1 MVFHTGVLCQL
12 RWRSFKLSKICDYK
26 IVPGDEVMETLI
38 FTSSSGVMPAAASK
52 QAPEIHACLRSS
64 GQGASHSLPFGSDP
78 ITLKYQ
84 GMNLDSVRSQL
95 QVLLQFTCRLQ
106 V

>member
-1 MVFHTGVLCQL
+1 VL
-12 RWRSFKLSKICDYK
+12 
-26 IVPGDEVMETLI
+26 GDEVMETLI

-52 QAPEIHACLRSS
+52 QAPEIHACLHSS
-64 GQGASHSLPFGSDP
+64 GQGASPGLPFGSDP

-95 QVLLQFTCRLQ
+95 QVLRQLTCRLQ
-106 V
+106 VSNS

>member
-1 MVFHTGVLCQL
+1 VLCQL
-12 RWRSFKLSKICDYK
+12 RWQSFKLSKICDYK
-26 IVPGDEVMETLI
+26 IVLGDEVMETLI
-38 FTSSSGVMPAAASK
+38 FTSSSGVMPATASK

-64 GQGASHSLPFGSDP
+64 DQGASPSLPFGSDP
-78 ITLKYQ
+78 IALKYQ

-95 QVLLQFTCRLQ
+95 QVLRQLTCRLQ